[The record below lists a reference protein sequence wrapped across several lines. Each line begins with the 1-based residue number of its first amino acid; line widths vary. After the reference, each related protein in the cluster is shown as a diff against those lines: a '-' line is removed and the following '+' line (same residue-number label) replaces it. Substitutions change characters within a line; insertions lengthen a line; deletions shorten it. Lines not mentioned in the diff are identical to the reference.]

1 MLSQSVNTVIP
12 DQAVSYKFKVPE
24 FAELFESLSP
34 EQIHISLEGALNII
48 FAQPSKNVLE
58 AAAND
63 DSDEMEDEQNEEE
76 DQLDHE
82 AAIVAATTF
91 ALFAHQQGLDAEASG
106 VTEMVPVEDP
116 ENTPQY
122 AQLED
127 TFRAIVD
134 KFAEAISADEYNQDI
149 TTLYGEMQFFNHIEL
164 FTYNYDTKHEV
175 LGVTIVV
182 SVSGE

>member
-34 EQIHISLEGALNII
+34 EQIHVSLEGALNII
-48 FAQPSKNVLE
+48 FTQTSAKSSMP
-58 AAAND
+58 AGDDDND
-63 DSDEMEDEQNEEE
+63 EVEDEQNEEE

-82 AAIVAATTF
+82 AEIVAATTF

-134 KFAEAISADEYNQDI
+134 KFAEAISADEYNQDV

-175 LGVTIVV
+175 LSVTIVV
-182 SVSGE
+182 NNTGE